1 MSNSSRSSSS
11 GDSTIPI
18 NIPTTQTARH
28 RRRGTGNL
36 SNLTH
41 SLAGT
46 LQSWTGNYSHT
57 ASTYMSNNIVVPAS
71 FIEDNYEPTIT
82 VHGPGSHFSHIPVA
96 FGQNQQHPSYFS
108 PGRSSQYYGSFLAP
122 SIIPSLPP
130 LTENNAIPIRQG
142 HANDSGD
149 YLGTSYSSN
158 RHTSMWRNSANEIN
172 QGHKK
177 PIKISEQT
185 TPLVRTLSRSSF
197 TSIPISVMQDIKH
210 EESFIGSNFRQ
221 SIFNSCNILIGIG
234 ILALPLGF
242 HYSGWIIGLLLF
254 AFCLAVTNYTAK
266 VLAKCLDYDEGLYTY
281 ADMGAAAFGHNARL
295 SISILFTLELIA
307 SATAL
312 VILVGDSLHTIFP
325 DTSIVLLKVIAW
337 MIMTPLTFIAI
348 RYLSYFSLL
357 GILSAMSLVTV
368 IIIDGFVKHEKPG
381 SLIDHMETEIWPAW
395 SSLPMSFGLIMAGFT
410 GHAVF
415 PTVYRDM
422 QNPKQYPRMVNITY
436 AVTTVVYL
444 LLAVCGYLMFGDTTM
459 QEITQN
465 IMLIDGYWRPLNNFV
480 IWLVAINPIAKY
492 ALTLNP
498 INLTLEL
505 SYYSSP
511 CIEGWLNSGRGRR
524 TALKAVS
531 RILVSTLVVLVAV
544 NFPQFDRIMGVLG
557 SFFSYT
563 ISAIFPCVCHLKLF
577 GPMLKWKE
585 YLLNVFIIFICGIL
599 SALGT
604 IWAFLPTDHV

>member
-1 MSNSSRSSSS
+1 MSNSSRGNGN

-36 SNLTH
+36 SNFTH

-46 LQSWTGNYSHT
+46 LQSWTGNYSLT

-71 FIEDNYEPTIT
+71 FIEENYEPTVT
-82 VHGPGSHFSHIPVA
+82 VHGPGSHFSQIPVA
-96 FGQNQQHPSYFS
+96 FGHNQQNSSHFS

-122 SIIPSLPP
+122 SVAPNLPP
-130 LTENNAIPIRQG
+130 LTEDDAIPIRQNQ
-142 HANDSGD
+142 ANYSNDPDD
-149 YLGTSYSSN
+149 YLGTSFTSN
-158 RHTSMWRNSANEIN
+158 RHTSMWRNSAAESN
-172 QGHKK
+172 QGYRR
-177 PIKISEQT
+177 PKISEQT

-210 EESFIGSNFRQ
+210 EETYIGSNFRQ

-242 HYSGWIIGLLLF
+242 HYSGWVIGISLF
-254 AFCLAVTNYTAK
+254 AFCLGVTNYTAK
-266 VLAKCLDYDEGLYTY
+266 VLAKCLDYEEGLYTY
-281 ADMGAAAFGHNARL
+281 ADMGAAAFGHKARL
-295 SISILFTLELIA
+295 AISILFSLELIA

-312 VILVGDSLHTIFP
+312 VILVGDSLHTLFS
-325 DTSIVLLKVIAW
+325 DTSIILLKH
-337 MIMTPLTFIAI
+337 
-348 RYLSYFSLL
+348 
-357 GILSAMSLVTV
+357 
-368 IIIDGFVKHEKPG
+368 DKPG
-381 SLIDHMETEIWPAW
+381 SLIDHMETEIWPSWA
-395 SSLPMSFGLIMAGFT
+395 SLPMSFGLIMAGFT

-422 QNPKQYPRMVNITY
+422 QDPRQYPKMVNITY

-444 LLAVCGYLMFGDTTM
+444 LLAVSGYLMFGNTTM

-465 IMLIDGYWRPLNNFV
+465 IMSTDGYWRPLNNFV
-480 IWLVAINPIAKY
+480 VWLVAINPIAKY

-511 CIEGWLNSGRGRR
+511 FMEECLNSGRGRR
-524 TALKAVS
+524 TALKVLS
-531 RILVSTLVVLVAV
+531 RILVSTIVVFIAI

-557 SFFSYT
+557 SFFSFT
-563 ISAIFPCVCHLKLF
+563 ISAIFPCICHLKLY
-577 GPMLKWKE
+577 GETLNRKE
-585 YLLNVFIIFICGIL
+585 YLLNIRKKNKITQSLSGPAPGTKMKII
-599 SALGT
+599 
-604 IWAFLPTDHV
+604 

>member
-1 MSNSSRSSSS
+1 MSNSSRGNGN

-36 SNLTH
+36 SNFTH

-46 LQSWTGNYSHT
+46 LQSWTGNYSLT

-71 FIEDNYEPTIT
+71 FIEENYEPTVT
-82 VHGPGSHFSHIPVA
+82 VHGPGSHFSQIPVA
-96 FGQNQQHPSYFS
+96 FGHNQQNSSHFS

-122 SIIPSLPP
+122 SVAPNLPP
-130 LTENNAIPIRQG
+130 LTEDDAIPIRQNQ
-142 HANDSGD
+142 ANYSNDPDD
-149 YLGTSYSSN
+149 YLGTSFTSN
-158 RHTSMWRNSANEIN
+158 RHTSMWRNSAAESN
-172 QGHKK
+172 QGYRR
-177 PIKISEQT
+177 PKISEQT

-210 EESFIGSNFRQ
+210 EETYIGSNFRQ

-242 HYSGWIIGLLLF
+242 HYSGWVIGISLF
-254 AFCLAVTNYTAK
+254 AFCLGVTNYTAK
-266 VLAKCLDYDEGLYTY
+266 VLAKCLDYEEGLYTY
-281 ADMGAAAFGHNARL
+281 ADMGAAAFGHKARL
-295 SISILFTLELIA
+295 AISILFSLELIA

-312 VILVGDSLHTIFP
+312 VILVGDSLHTLFS
-325 DTSIVLLKVIAW
+325 DTSIILLKVIAW
-337 MIMTPLTFIAI
+337 MVMTPLTLIAI

-357 GILSAMSLVTV
+357 GILSAISLVAV
-368 IIIDGFVKHEKPG
+368 IIIDGFIKHDKPG
-381 SLIDHMETEIWPAW
+381 SLIDHMETEIWPSWA
-395 SSLPMSFGLIMAGFT
+395 SLPMSFGLIMAGFT

-422 QNPKQYPRMVNITY
+422 QDPRQYPKMVNITY

-444 LLAVCGYLMFGDTTM
+444 LLAVSGYLMFGNTTM

-465 IMLIDGYWRPLNNFV
+465 IMSTDGYWRPLNNFV
-480 IWLVAINPIAKY
+480 VWLVAINPIAKY

-511 CIEGWLNSGRGRR
+511 FMEECLNSGRGRR
-524 TALKAVS
+524 TALKVLS
-531 RILVSTLVVLVAV
+531 RILVSTIVVFIAI

-557 SFFSYT
+557 SFFSFT
-563 ISAIFPCVCHLKLF
+563 ISAIFPCICHLKLY
-577 GPMLKWKE
+577 GETLNRKE
-585 YLLNVFIIFICGIL
+585 YLLNIRKKNKITQSLSGPAPGTKMKII
-599 SALGT
+599 
-604 IWAFLPTDHV
+604 

>member
-1 MSNSSRSSSS
+1 MSNSSRGNGN

-36 SNLTH
+36 SNFTH

-46 LQSWTGNYSHT
+46 LQSWTGNYSLT

-71 FIEDNYEPTIT
+71 FIEENYEPTVT
-82 VHGPGSHFSHIPVA
+82 VHGPGSHFSQIPVA
-96 FGQNQQHPSYFS
+96 FGHNQQNSSHFS

-122 SIIPSLPP
+122 SVAPNLPP
-130 LTENNAIPIRQG
+130 LTEDDAIPIRQNQ
-142 HANDSGD
+142 ANYSNDPDD
-149 YLGTSYSSN
+149 YLGTSFTSN
-158 RHTSMWRNSANEIN
+158 RHTSMWRNSAAESN
-172 QGHKK
+172 QGYRR
-177 PIKISEQT
+177 PKISEQT

-210 EESFIGSNFRQ
+210 EETYIGSNFRQ

-242 HYSGWIIGLLLF
+242 HYSGWVIGISLF
-254 AFCLAVTNYTAK
+254 AFCLGVTNYTAK
-266 VLAKCLDYDEGLYTY
+266 VLAKCLDYEEGLYTY
-281 ADMGAAAFGHNARL
+281 ADMGAAAFGHKARL
-295 SISILFTLELIA
+295 AISILFSLELIA

-312 VILVGDSLHTIFP
+312 VILVGDSLHTLFS
-325 DTSIVLLKVIAW
+325 DTSIILLKH
-337 MIMTPLTFIAI
+337 
-348 RYLSYFSLL
+348 
-357 GILSAMSLVTV
+357 
-368 IIIDGFVKHEKPG
+368 DKPG
-381 SLIDHMETEIWPAW
+381 SLIDHMETEIWPSWA
-395 SSLPMSFGLIMAGFT
+395 SLPMSFGLIMAGFT

-422 QNPKQYPRMVNITY
+422 QDPRQYPKMVNITY

-444 LLAVCGYLMFGDTTM
+444 LLAVSGYLMFGNTTM

-465 IMLIDGYWRPLNNFV
+465 IMLTDGYWRPLNNFV
-480 IWLVAINPIAKY
+480 VWLVAINPIAKY

-511 CIEGWLNSGRGRR
+511 FMEECLNSGRGRR
-524 TALKAVS
+524 TALKVLS
-531 RILVSTLVVLVAV
+531 RILVSTIVVFIAI

-557 SFFSYT
+557 SFFSFT
-563 ISAIFPCVCHLKLF
+563 ISAIFPCICHLKLY
-577 GPMLKWKE
+577 GETLNRKE
-585 YLLNVFIIFICGIL
+585 YLLNIRKKK
-599 SALGT
+599 
-604 IWAFLPTDHV
+604 